1 MISQCNNA
9 YIFPGIGLGVLIS
22 GATRVTRNMFLASAR
37 ALASFECKDTGLL
50 PDIRLIHDIS
60 RMIAFAVA
68 QSAIADNVAPPQT
81 LPALTEKLEDT
92 FWRPEY
98 SDYHRISL

>member
-37 ALASFECKDTGLL
+37 ALASFECKNTGLL
-50 PDIRLIHDIS
+50 PDIRHIHDIS

-81 LPALTEKLEDT
+81 LPALTEKLENT